1 MRQRCWQE
9 EPCGKTVISE
19 FRDNCR
25 SQEHNHITS
34 SNQTSLEVELAG
46 IRQRLGDE
54 LYAELVER
62 NRDDLD

>member
-1 MRQRCWQE
+1 MVALMSLD
-9 EPCGKTVISE
+9 P
-19 FRDNCR
+19 
-25 SQEHNHITS
+25 
-34 SNQTSLEVELAG
+34 SLEVELAG